1 MIQEMSGADG
11 KKPPPKPI
19 QPAPGAA
26 GSGARRAAHGTG
38 DSAFELTP
46 VGKPGQSLPSL
57 PRVATSPGQIPAA
70 RNPFGGD
77 ERTHTS
83 TPSLPKVGS
92 SASSQN
98 LPRVG
103 GSGASS
109 NNLPAVGGPVPGLTG
124 MPKRKTNVIQK
135 QLNSSAWDQDERT
148 QTEALMGRAK
158 SVELDAD
165 EEGDGLNGQFYDGET
180 AAKEVS
186 TRSTWRALKAPVKS
200 KSKKRSPRVLWT
212 VIDQFA
218 VGTNP
223 RYAPSKP
230 GESRAHV
237 FAWDVSMAMDC
248 EIPHYKLGREMTFM
262 ATVDWVRFK
271 STEQGWRR
279 LLGKSAAIEAAD
291 RGELVLMISKEP
303 KHWVL
308 AVVRPGGAGD
318 DGHPRVASAGTPRGN
333 DLSAAELLGATEGDF
348 YAHD

>member
-1 MIQEMSGADG
+1 MSGDG

-19 QPAPGAA
+19 QPAPGVAP

-57 PRVATSPGQIPAA
+57 PRVATAPGTFPALTG
-70 RNPFGGD
+70 RNPFGSD

-83 TPSLPKVGS
+83 TPSLPKVS
-92 SASSQN
+92 SSN
-98 LPRVG
+98 LPKVG

-109 NNLPAVGGPVPGLTG
+109 NNLPAVGGPVPGLTQG

-135 QLNSSAWDQDERT
+135 QLASSAFDKDERT

-158 SVELDAD
+158 SVELDLD

-186 TRSTWRALKAPVKS
+186 TKSTWRALKAPVKS

-223 RYAPSKP
+223 RYVPSKP

-279 LLGKSAAIEAAD
+279 LLDKKAAVEAAD
-291 RGELVLMISKEP
+291 RGELVLMISKDP
-303 KHWVL
+303 KVWVL

-318 DGHPRVASAGTPRGN
+318 DGHPRVASAGSIRGN
-333 DLSAAELLGATEGDF
+333 DLSAAELLGASDGDF
-348 YAHD
+348 YSHD